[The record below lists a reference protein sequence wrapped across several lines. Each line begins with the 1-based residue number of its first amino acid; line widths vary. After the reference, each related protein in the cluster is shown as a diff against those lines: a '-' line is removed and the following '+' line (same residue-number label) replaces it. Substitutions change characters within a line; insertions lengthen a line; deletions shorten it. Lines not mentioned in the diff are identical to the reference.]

1 MNNSKKLLEFVLGF
15 YRIQLE
21 NFCKLAKRLSKEQK
35 QEIIRSFSEGSAV
48 EEISRNFE
56 CSKLTIIRNLKKYLG
71 EIKYKEFLFKQKY
84 IQKNNKNIKSEL
96 HMQNDQ
102 ENKTSLA
109 SNKDVEEN
117 FEIEDQKFNIS
128 EFVELTPLNEEIDN
142 ANRKDFSS
150 ISISDANFPNAVYMI
165 VDKNIELEIKLL
177 KEYSEWSFLP
187 LNDLNRKTIKIYFDL
202 KIAKTFCSKEQK
214 IIKVP
219 NTSVFKIVAPTL
231 RSRGISRI
239 VCPDQ
244 LISLT

>member
-1 MNNSKKLLEFVLGF
+1 M
-15 YRIQLE
+15 
-21 NFCKLAKRLSKEQK
+21 AKRLSKEQK
-35 QEIIRSFSEGSAV
+35 QEIIKSFSEGAAL
-48 EEISRNFE
+48 EEISKNFE
-56 CSKLTIIRNLKKYLG
+56 CSKLTITRNLKKDLG
-71 EIKYKEFLFKQKY
+71 ENKYKELIFKQKSTK
-84 IQKNNKNIKSEL
+84 KNNKSIKSEL
-96 HMQNDQ
+96 YIQNDY
-102 ENKTSLA
+102 ETKTSFV
-109 SNKDVEEN
+109 SNKDIEDN
-117 FEIEDQKFNIS
+117 FEIDNQKFNIS

-142 ANRKDFSS
+142 ANRKEFSS
-150 ISISDANFPNAVYMI
+150 ISISDANFPNIVYMI

-177 KEYSEWSFLP
+177 KDYSEWSFLP

-219 NTSVFKIVAPTL
+219 NTKVFKIVAPTL